1 MVLPIGDVNPTRRAA
16 VVVWLFTLA
25 NLGVFLL
32 LQLPATGCE
41 ELQFVYRFSAI
52 PRELTTFAPLSGGEL
67 ESLLGDCANG
77 MPEKNIALSLVTSLF
92 LHGGLGHLASN
103 LLFLVVFGNNVE
115 DRLGHLRFIL
125 FYAVGGAGATLAYTA
140 VRPDSIVPLIG
151 ASGAVAAALGAYL
164 ICWPRARV
172 YTVVPF
178 PLYLVA
184 LVIPGIRIVR
194 WLIIFAVVVLP
205 AWLLLG
211 GWFALQVVSA
221 RNPTGEPIAYE
232 AHVGGFLAGV
242 VLLLVMDRWRA
253 RHGRQPFHATG
264 RRRRPPRGR

>member
-16 VVVWLFTLA
+16 VIVWLFALGNLA
-25 NLGVFLL
+25 VFLF
-32 LQLPATGCE
+32 LQAPATGCE
-41 ELQFVYRFSAI
+41 ELRFMYRFAAI
-52 PRELTTFAPLSGGEL
+52 PRELTTFAPLTGAEL
-67 ESLLGDCANG
+67 TSLLGECAAG
-77 MPEKNIALSLVTSLF
+77 TPAKNVPLSLVTSLF
-92 LHGGLGHLASN
+92 LHGGIAHLASN

-115 DRLGHLRFIL
+115 DRLGRLRFVL

-151 ASGAVAAALGAYL
+151 ASGAVAAALGAYV

-172 YTVVPF
+172 FTLVPF
-178 PLYLVA
+178 PLYLFA

-194 WLIIFAVVVLP
+194 WLIIFAVVTLP

-211 GWFALQVVSA
+211 GWFALQWASA

-232 AHVGGFLAGV
+232 AHIGGFVAGV
-242 VLLLVMDRWRA
+242 VLLLVMDRWRS
-253 RHGRQPFHATG
+253 RHGRQPFHGAA
-264 RRRRPPRGR
+264 RY